1 MYHIYGITETV
12 NKSRKTISIT
22 DMYNVYLDIG
32 SVKRIPID
40 GIV

>member
-12 NKSRKTISIT
+12 NKSKKSVAIT
-22 DMYNVYLDIG
+22 DMYNVCLDMG
-32 SVKRIPID
+32 SVKRIPAD